1 MILFSY
7 IFSAM
12 SFPTLLFYPLLSSS
26 VSLFSLIFFFQKIY
40 AEMMILIQEISWAYL
55 ECQRAKKK
63 KVHLEFQTT
72 MYIELIFGMKSY
84 VEKIEIFVMQYRMIL
99 LHYFLCTYYHKDD
112 ANASNDK
119 INGKKF
125 L

>member
-26 VSLFSLIFFFQKIY
+26 VSLFSLFFFFQKIY
-40 AEMMILIQEISWAYL
+40 AEMMILIQISWAYL

-72 MYIELIFGMKSY
+72 MYIELIFDMKSY